1 MNKMMFRKPMIQVAT
16 LALCTTLLSSV
27 PMLAQDNLAPAPS
40 QADQSAPPADQSA
53 PPMGG
58 RGDRGGHQLERLTK
72 KLNLSPD
79 QVAQVQTIDQDTR
92 TQSMAV
98 RNDSS
103 LAPADR
109 RGKMM
114 DIRKTSQDKIR
125 AVLNDD
131 QKAKYDA
138 MLAQMQERRMNHQ
151 GGQGQDAPPPPPPA
165 DAPQQ

>member
-1 MNKMMFRKPMIQVAT
+1 MNKMMFRNPMLQVAA

-27 PMLAQDNLAPAPS
+27 PMLAQDNLAPAPP
-40 QADQSAPPADQSA
+40 QADQSAPPT
-53 PPMGG
+53 GG
-58 RGDRGGHQLERLTK
+58 HGDRRGQQLEMLIK

-79 QVAQVQTIDQDTR
+79 QVTQVQAIDENTR

-103 LAPADR
+103 LASADQR
-109 RGKMM
+109 SKMM

-138 MLAQMQERRMNHQ
+138 MLAQMKERRMNRQ
-151 GGQGQDAPPPPPPA
+151 GGQGQDAPPPADAPPPPPA
-165 DAPQQ
+165 DAPQ

>member
-16 LALCTTLLSSV
+16 LALCTTLLGTV
-27 PMLAQDNLAPAPS
+27 PVLAQDNLAPAP
-40 QADQSAPPADQSA
+40 QADQSAQS
-53 PPMGG
+53 MGG
-58 RGDRGGHQLERLTK
+58 HGDRRGHQLEMLTK
-72 KLNLSPD
+72 KLNLSSD
-79 QVAQVQTIDQDTR
+79 QVTQVQAIDQDAR

-109 RGKMM
+109 RSKMM
-114 DIRKTSQDKIR
+114 DIRKTSQDKTR

-138 MLAQMQERRMNHQ
+138 MLAQMKERRMNHQ
-151 GGQGQDAPPPPPPA
+151 GGQGQDAPPPPPPPA